1 MKKIL
6 STSLILLSALLLTF
20 GCSETM
26 SLPGTGE
33 PPTSG
38 INSDP
43 NKFARI
49 SPDWSFTQLG
59 LTDPVDVFASK
70 DGRLYIADSSEK
82 RIRVIRPSGE
92 VETGIYDT
100 LSNLS
105 VAPTSV
111 CLDSRFNVYY
121 TDDGGVVYFWP
132 QFAAMIGIEG
142 IITQRYY
149 DVNGSPVLMDPLSG

>member
-6 STSLILLSALLLTF
+6 STSLILLSALLLIL

-26 SLPGTGE
+26 TLPGTGE
-33 PPTSG
+33 KPISG

-49 SPDWSFTQLG
+49 SPDWTFDQLQ
-59 LTDPVDVFASK
+59 LTDPRDVYASK
-70 DGRLYIADSSEK
+70 DGRLYIADSSEQ

-92 VETGIYDT
+92 VESGIYDT
-100 LSNLS
+100 LNNLS
-105 VAPTSV
+105 IAPTSV

-121 TDDGGVVYFWP
+121 TDNSDVVYFWP
-132 QFAAMIGIEG
+132 QFAASIGIAG
-142 IITQRYY
+142 IAGLAGFDMRKE
-149 DVNGSPVLMDPLSG
+149 